1 MLKERKLSFGII
13 ALPILFLSAIIG
25 YGLIARPQFLSQ
37 EPFPLEII
45 FLSCAVFSIAQ
56 LLILGYDW
64 NEIQNAIVKK
74 LSRGFPAIL
83 ILFSIGIIIGS
94 WIISG
99 TIPMLI
105 YYGIKLINP
114 SYIYLLSF
122 FIPIIFSTLTG
133 TSWGSVGTIGAV
145 LIGIANIVGVD
156 LGITAGAIIGGA
168 YFGDKLS
175 PLSDTT
181 NLAAMAV
188 EVDLYQHIGSM
199 MFTTLPSALVSAV
212 VFFVAGFIYPP
223 SIDSIDPAYIEPTL
237 NGISSLFNFNLLL
250 LAPPIIVL
258 YGSFKKYAPLP
269 TLLSS
274 SLVACILAL
283 VFQDY
288 SLGNVV
294 NTVHRGY
301 DTSMASWA
309 LTSSPENINILFNR
323 GGMYA
328 LNEAVVFSIMVLV
341 FIGSLDVT
349 NAMPTIV
356 NKVFSFAKSRPI
368 VIISSLIAT
377 AFTNAITSNQS
388 ATSFIIGDSFKEKY
402 KQLNIHPKVLSRS
415 IEDYGTMIESL
426 IPWTATTLFMTA
438 TLGVPFSDYWHWQ
451 ILSITNLVI
460 APILA
465 VTGWGCFYK
474 KQHIKNDN

>member
-1 MLKERKLSFGII
+1 MPKEKKLSFGTI
-13 ALPILFLSAIIG
+13 ALPIIFLSLIIG
-25 YGLIARPQFLSQ
+25 YGLIVRPQFLSQ
-37 EPFPLEII
+37 EAFPLEII
-45 FLSCAVFSIAQ
+45 FLCCAVFSIAQ
-56 LLILGYDW
+56 LLTLGYKW
-64 NEIQNAIVKK
+64 SKIQDALVNK
-74 LSRGFPAIL
+74 LSKGFPAIL
-83 ILFSIGIIIGS
+83 ILFSIGIIIGT

-105 YYGIKLINP
+105 YFGIKLINP
-114 SYIYLLSF
+114 SYIYFLAF

-145 LIGIANIVGVD
+145 LIGIANIIGVD

-199 MFTTLPSALVSAV
+199 MYTTLPSAFVSAV
-212 VFFVAGFIYPP
+212 VFIAVGFIYPP
-223 SIDSIDPAYIEPTL
+223 SIDSIDPLYIQPTL
-237 NGISSLFNFNLLL
+237 DGISSLFNFNFLL
-250 LAPPIIVL
+250 LAPPLIVL
-258 YGSFKKYAPLP
+258 YGSFKKYTPLP

-274 SLVACILAL
+274 SFVACVLAL
-283 VFQDY
+283 IFQDY
-288 SLGNVV
+288 SLGNVI
-294 NTVHRGY
+294 NAVHKGY
-301 DTSMASWA
+301 DTSMASWV
-309 LTSSPENINILFNR
+309 LTSSPENINTLFNR

-328 LNEAVVFSIMVLV
+328 LNEAIVFSIMVLV

-356 NKVFSFAKSRPI
+356 GKVFGFAKTRPK
-368 VIISSLIAT
+368 VIISSLIAS
-377 AFTNAITSNQS
+377 AFTNAVTSNQS

-402 KQLNIHPKVLSRS
+402 KQLNIPSKVLSRS

-451 ILSITNLVI
+451 ILSLTNLVI
-460 APILA
+460 APVLA
-465 VTGWGCFYK
+465 ITGWGCFYK
-474 KQHIKNDN
+474 KN